1 MEHHGPGALEFKDG
15 PKTPLTS
22 SDPITRV
29 MDSPA
34 PEMAGYDDSA
44 EDERRAFI
52 EQERKATR
60 ASTYAVMFL
69 LGLGVLMPWN
79 CVLLALDYFTD
90 LYHGDTFVDT
100 ASSPAYTWPQLVTL
114 VISTLWCQRVH
125 FRFRITTQFIFLA
138 FILGTMPFVADWG
151 VEWVLASFAILGI
164 STSFLQSAAFAFA
177 SVFPGQYMG
186 AFFTAQA
193 YAGLFTSILRIMTK
207 VLMPEDKFGAVLI
220 YFGTAM
226 VVQLLCAVAFE
237 WQSRHPLTQAFVHES
252 VQARAGF
259 GLLNEGERV
268 PGLCNVADDSV
279 ESEALLAAR
288 SGGAKTGGGHAASAS
303 GSRLVPKYL
312 TDEGEDEESA
322 GLPAAAA
329 PQTCFEVFA
338 AALCADETKDKAARL
353 PPSRAVTR
361 DRWLMLGWVCGRG
374 TLDTFNIFLV
384 FAITFVPL
392 PNMILRTNSQG
403 LFGPGLTQD
412 GWWPILILTLF
423 NAGDAAGRYLAEK
436 FGNCCGRWYTMV
448 TLLRSLTI
456 IGFWA
461 CQYELLGVNGDWV
474 NILSM
479 VALSMTNGWCSA
491 TAFGSAP
498 TRISEDYGPQLGS
511 LTATGLVYG
520 IASGAAVSIPIANIK
535 PGDAAALL
543 VTGRIVKGQVLLEV
557 PADSLILP
565 DESWAQRGFL
575 PLESLA
581 LSLLEQCDLGQRS
594 KHAEYIESLP
604 SASEN
609 ALFLPAAC
617 GTDAARSFSSRS
629 AQRVVGDFA
638 GFVSKCLVVATD
650 IPGRRA
656 TRRFP
661 QVDGAWVA
669 AVASG
674 SASSALPIAA
684 LRWAYATVLR
694 RAFTLERTGGGSMP
708 LSFLAPGADLLE
720 HEVRPPKGAAGGPM
734 PRRAAAAEEQLAAV
748 DADGTVTSIPPG
760 GEPASDHRIHVDL
773 DMEDAAAGDGNA
785 WGV

>member
-1 MEHHGPGALEFKDG
+1 MSLRVPVHSCCAP
-15 PKTPLTS
+15 TS
-22 SDPITRV
+22 
-29 MDSPA
+29 
-34 PEMAGYDDSA
+34 
-44 EDERRAFI
+44 
-52 EQERKATR
+52 Q
-60 ASTYAVMFL
+60 
-69 LGLGVLMPWN
+69 
-79 CVLLALDYFTD
+79 
-90 LYHGDTFVDT
+90 
-100 ASSPAYTWPQLVTL
+100 
-114 VISTLWCQRVH
+114 WCQRVH

-479 VALSMTNGWCSA
+479 VALSITNGWCSA

-535 PGDAAALL
+535 P
-543 VTGRIVKGQVLLEV
+543 
-557 PADSLILP
+557 
-565 DESWAQRGFL
+565 
-575 PLESLA
+575 
-581 LSLLEQCDLGQRS
+581 
-594 KHAEYIESLP
+594 
-604 SASEN
+604 
-609 ALFLPAAC
+609 
-617 GTDAARSFSSRS
+617 
-629 AQRVVGDFA
+629 
-638 GFVSKCLVVATD
+638 
-650 IPGRRA
+650 
-656 TRRFP
+656 
-661 QVDGAWVA
+661 
-669 AVASG
+669 
-674 SASSALPIAA
+674 
-684 LRWAYATVLR
+684 
-694 RAFTLERTGGGSMP
+694 
-708 LSFLAPGADLLE
+708 
-720 HEVRPPKGAAGGPM
+720 
-734 PRRAAAAEEQLAAV
+734 
-748 DADGTVTSIPPG
+748 
-760 GEPASDHRIHVDL
+760 
-773 DMEDAAAGDGNA
+773 
-785 WGV
+785 